1 MNNLSKLNKRNAWG
15 LNGFQVV
22 ALLFLV
28 VMLFVFSDSNI
39 KKRVDCDREIRS
51 LKKQIAFYRKQT
63 EEDKEKLY
71 ELRSNK
77 KNLEKYARENYY
89 MKKDTEEI
97 FIIK

>member
-1 MNNLSKLNKRNAWG
+1 MNNFSKLNKKNAWG
-15 LNGFQVV
+15 LNGFQVAV
-22 ALLFLV
+22 LLFLV

-63 EEDKEKLY
+63 EEDRQKLY

-77 KNLEKYARENYY
+77 DNLEKYARENYY
-89 MKKDTEEI
+89 MKKDNEEI